1 MEQAIGAAIGALF
14 WVGVFYLLDARKK
27 RRNPGTDDTPGK

>member
-14 WVGVFYLLDARKK
+14 WVGVFYLLEARKQ
-27 RRNPGTDDTPGK
+27 RRNSRANDAAGK